1 MNIVPASLDKV
12 RSTSAETV
20 LLAAGVGAVVLIGSS
35 NGQLQNFHHGFP
47 MSSSYLAPT
56 DKTPNILP
64 PPVGRSPEALL
75 NRLSTVSL
83 LAATREESGLTWEQI
98 ARYFGVSRRAVH
110 LWASGGRM
118 TASNAELLAHL
129 VRAVEAVKHLPSAER
144 RQALLRSDSGLN
156 LIDTERARRSSR
168 QTDINRPPRTG
179 IVIDQ
184 A

>member
-1 MNIVPASLDKV
+1 MNIVPASRDKT
-12 RSTSAETV
+12 RSRGTDTA

-35 NGQLQNFHHGFP
+35 NGQLLDFRQGFP
-47 MSSSYLAPT
+47 MSSNYLAPT
-56 DKTPNILP
+56 DKSPNILP
-64 PPVGRSPEALL
+64 PLVDRSPDALL
-75 NRLSTVSL
+75 RKRSTASL

-129 VRAVEAVKHLPSAER
+129 MRAVEAVKHLSPADR

-168 QTDINRPPRTG
+168 ETDINRPPPTG
-179 IVIDQ
+179 IVVDQ